1 MYRCIFNKHHLIFK
15 RQNRDKYK
23 NSKYK
28 KTRKYKKENPKKK
41 SEINQ
46 K

>member
-1 MYRCIFNKHHLIFK
+1 MYRCIFNKHHLILK
-15 RQNRDKYK
+15 DKTGT
-23 NSKYK
+23 SKYK